1 MRRDKLGVWDS
12 KLEIIIYKINNKVL
26 LYSRGNY
33 IQYLVI
39 THNGKESAKEYELF
53 GCTSKINRILQMNY
67 TSIFFKCGNQY
78 ANQKKGF
85 NKKRYKAI
93 VFYLCFLL
101 HPETISNQ
109 S

>member
-12 KLEIIIYKINNKVL
+12 KMEIIIYKINNKVL

-67 TSIFFKCGNQY
+67 TSIFFKMWKSIC
-78 ANQKKGF
+78 KSE
-85 NKKRYKAI
+85 KRI
-93 VFYLCFLL
+93 
-101 HPETISNQ
+101 
-109 S
+109 